1 MQHHTQTIK
10 FQCGPIK
17 EVGSTGAD
25 ALYGGEGNDTLL
37 GNSNQLL
44 YAGDGNDTMEAAT
57 SGNLYG
63 EAGEDLLMA
72 TIGGSTLYGG
82 EGNDT
87 LLCGT
92 VADILYS
99 DDGADSMDGGDENA
113 IALTKLEETLMQH
126 QRTRNRLMHGALS
139 ALHQ

>member
-1 MQHHTQTIK
+1 MQHRTQTIK

-25 ALYGGEGNDTLL
+25 ALFG
-37 GNSNQLL
+37 
-44 YAGDGNDTMEAAT
+44 GDGADSL
-57 SGNLYG
+57 SG
-63 EAGEDLLMA
+63 DL
-72 TIGGSTLYGG
+72 S
-82 EGNDT
+82 NDT